1 MEIPRNPYQKKV
13 INGREEIVFSDPRPD
28 LDDGSGL
35 ESYLWADLLSIM
47 FKINKDAARTIHGFR
62 CQGCRLVKGEKI
74 YVIRPQIG
82 PDGWESQEEYDKAKK
97 KYLEPIRGDVLLALK
112 RLH

>member
-1 MEIPRNPYQKKV
+1 MEIPRNSYQKKV

-47 FKINKDAARTIHGFR
+47 FKINKEAARTIHGFR
-62 CQGCRLVKGEKI
+62 CQGCRLVKGDKI